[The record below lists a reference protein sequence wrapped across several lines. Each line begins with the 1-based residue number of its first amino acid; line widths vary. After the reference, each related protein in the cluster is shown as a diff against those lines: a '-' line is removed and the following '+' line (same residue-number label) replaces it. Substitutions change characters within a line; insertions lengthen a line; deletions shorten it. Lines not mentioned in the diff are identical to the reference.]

1 MWWCFQ
7 LCAVFMQGKTSQVA
21 CKKEMLLREGVLF
34 EADGTVGMT
43 SVISGTELE
52 ALYLLHAG
60 TTTVKQSC

>member
-1 MWWCFQ
+1 
-7 LCAVFMQGKTSQVA
+7 MQGKTSQVA

-34 EADGTVGMT
+34 EADGTVGMN